1 MLTWKLWRGLRQP
14 PFKHPLYQ
22 EVIGRP
28 AAPMAASL
36 GCVVV
41 LIAPFVLLPALLFL
55 STAYGLRWAM
65 QIASTIARDHE
76 TRRYELV
83 ALSPEGAFG
92 VSRAIMSAYVQ
103 RNESLA
109 QIQTVGAW
117 VLRLAFMLTI
127 MLALTSL
134 STPILTTD
142 YAPNVNEIITVLYLV
157 TMAVAI
163 YIDHVHSVLVG
174 LLVGMWIPV
183 VVPRRLDASMGAL
196 LVYLLLQVTAYLV
209 VVLGCFTLLPA
220 LLGSIPR
227 PYNTVLLALLRV
239 VVLFAVREI
248 LIRWLWA
255 TVVRQTNA
263 TPSELEFMTR

>member
-65 QIASTIARDHE
+65 QIASTIAREHE

-127 MLALTSL
+127 MRALTSL
-134 STPILTTD
+134 STPILTT
-142 YAPNVNEIITVLYLV
+142 I
-157 TMAVAI
+157 
-163 YIDHVHSVLVG
+163 
-174 LLVGMWIPV
+174 
-183 VVPRRLDASMGAL
+183 
-196 LVYLLLQVTAYLV
+196 
-209 VVLGCFTLLPA
+209 
-220 LLGSIPR
+220 
-227 PYNTVLLALLRV
+227 
-239 VVLFAVREI
+239 
-248 LIRWLWA
+248 
-255 TVVRQTNA
+255 
-263 TPSELEFMTR
+263 